1 MSPRRFKSML
11 VVVLAL
17 GAFAALVATAPA
29 AMRSDKIN
37 KNLCETTGG
46 GKFVP
51 IPGFPGEKADRRLLT
66 DIKYLRRKY
75 DIFITDGLSKDAR
88 PRRQRRASDRPRP
101 RHRPE
106 RRQGRY
112 LEGDLEACQAGRTA
126 AERSDR
132 AVPLGRL
139 QRRRRPRPR
148 QPPPPLLE
156 PLRHPSGASGE
167 DGLHAALPGLR
178 FDRRRGGEHRRRKHR
193 RRQGRRQGRGWQRRR
208 GWRHPR
214 RRRQGRRRWRRWHL
228 PAAPDG
234 SVRGPRRRS
243 GHRDRR
249 RRPPVA
255 QATRPAGLRRPSR
268 AGGSR
273 GTDCRRRRPA
283 RGRPG

>member
-1 MSPRRFKSML
+1 MSPRRSKSML

-75 DIFITDGLSKDAR
+75 DIFITDGLSKDAVHAANGEHPIGLALDIVPNTAKGGTWKEISSAR
-88 PRRQRRASDRPRP
+88 
-101 RHRPE
+101 
-106 RRQGRY
+106 
-112 LEGDLEACQAGRTA
+112 QAGRTA

-156 PLRHPSGASGE
+156 PLRHPSGAPGE

-178 FDRRRGGEHRRRKHR
+178 FDRRRRQHR
-193 RRQGRRQGRGWQRRR
+193 RRQATAARTAAGGGWQRRR

-228 PAAPDG
+228 PPAPDG

-243 GHRDRR
+243 GRRDRR

-255 QATRPAGLRRPSR
+255 QEAPQGSATPR